1 MTLLLDAPATREE
14 YAHLFSVA
22 FRMREHGTSLS
33 APTHWED
40 WLRTLFPSYVRHPF
54 ADRHDDFWAWVSG
67 IEPERT
73 APTLVAIWPRGGAK
87 STSAE
92 LACCFLGAFGK
103 RRYGWYISETQSQAD
118 DHVGNVAA
126 MLESEGMA
134 RYHPKMAERSV
145 GKYGNS
151 KGWRRERLRTADGFT
166 IDALGLDTGARGIKL
181 DEARPDFMI
190 LDDLDRQ
197 TDSPDTVARKISILT
212 KSVLPAGAD
221 HLVVLAIQNL
231 VHDAGIFARLADLA
245 EEPADFLA
253 DRIVSGP
260 YPALLSP
267 AYEERAG
274 RWFVVAG
281 EPTWQGQD
289 IAACQRMVDRIGLS
303 AFKVESQHEVDVFEG
318 GLFQNVAFQHCRPDQ
333 VPDLV
338 RTVVWVDPAVSE
350 TDKSDS
356 HGIQADGIDAKKRV
370 YRLRSWEGITSP
382 RESLRRALL
391 IALEVKAQHVGVETD
406 QGGDTWRSV
415 YREAWRSLAED
426 GMVPKGAV
434 CPRFASEKAGAGQGP
449 KVERAQRMLADYERG
464 NIVHVLGDHAALEKS
479 LRRFPVREPHD
490 LTDAAF
496 WSWYDLRGKALRG
509 ALSKSMRSRRPPPD
523 IGVLTPMQTNASERL
538 RERFAKDNPQP
549 QRKLSLYGGRRG
561 R

>member
-1 MTLLLDAPATREE
+1 VTLLLDEPATREE
-14 YAHLFSVA
+14 YARLFATA
-22 FRMREHGTSLS
+22 FRMREQGAGPI
-33 APTHWED
+33 APSRWEE

-54 ADRHDDFWAWVSG
+54 GDRHVDFWGWVQS

-92 LACCFLGAFGK
+92 LACCYLGAFKK

-118 DHVGNVAA
+118 DHVGNVAS
-126 MLESEGMA
+126 MLESDGMA
-134 RYHPKMAERSV
+134 RYHPRMAERSV

-166 IDALGLDTGARGIKL
+166 LDALGLDTGARGIKL

-231 VHDAGIFARLADLA
+231 VHDTGIFARLAGLA

-267 AYEERAG
+267 AYEERDG
-274 RWFVVAG
+274 RWFVVSG
-281 EPTWQGQD
+281 EPTWEGQD
-289 IAACQRMVDRIGLS
+289 RDACQRLMDRIGLS
-303 AFKVESQHEVDVFEG
+303 AFKVESQHEVDVLEG
-318 GLFQNVAFQHCRPDQ
+318 GLFTSVAFKHCRPED

-338 RTVVWVDPAVSE
+338 RVAVWVDPAVTE

-356 HGIQADGIDAKKRV
+356 HGIQADGIDRKKHV

-382 RESLRRALL
+382 RDSLRRALL
-391 IALEVKAQHVGVETD
+391 WAVELGASRVGVETD

-415 YREAWRSLAED
+415 YREAWQSLIDD
-426 GMVPKGAV
+426 GLVPKDKRR
-434 CPRFASEKAGAGQGP
+434 PIFASEKAGAGQGP

-464 NIVHVLGDHAALEKS
+464 NITHVLGHHAILEKS
-479 LRRFPVREPHD
+479 LRRFPVREPFD
-490 LTDAAF
+490 LCDSAYWA
-496 WSWYDLRGKALRG
+496 WYDLRGRALRG
-509 ALSKSMRSRRPPPD
+509 VLGKSLHGRRRVRPD
-523 IGVLTPMQTNASERL
+523 PSILVPYQTNASER
-538 RERFAKDNPQP
+538 RIEQQARDERVP
-549 QRKLSLYGGRRG
+549 RRRLSLMGRRG
-561 R
+561 